1 MVNARCRGVARLN
14 VVGAVATAGVVVLG
28 FVGAAPPARVS
39 KVDASAVR
47 VTAMNTSKTSLAT
60 QWAALDQFI
69 AAAAQ
74 FGAAA
79 AASTA
84 VTSAGRPPAAPRPL
98 ASTHGAPTTGPA
110 GPTPLAA
117 TPTPLAGIPIIS
129 DIGSAIGSAFWS
141 FVGPLVNNSVVGPFF
156 LVGAIFFGIF
166 VVAPIMYVVESVQ
179 QFFAPLFGLLP
190 AAASPAAAK
199 TVASTAAVP
208 GPTAIAADAV
218 PTGPDVVNAP
228 IKAPRG
234 FTPKNRKPAASPL
247 AVAAAVDGAGAGGT
261 DNGKAKGRP
270 APNQLNAPDVQIGGG
285 GKTGAGKSEPGKSDP
300 AKSDSG
306 KSLSHNK
313 KSSHDDSSGNSG
325 RPGNG
330 SKGGS

>member
-1 MVNARCRGVARLN
+1 MVNARSRCVARLN
-14 VVGAVATAGVVVLG
+14 VAGAVTTAGVVVFG
-28 FVGAAPPARVS
+28 FVGAAPLARVS
-39 KVDASAVR
+39 NVDVSAVR
-47 VTAMNTSKTSLAT
+47 VAAINTSNTSMAA

-79 AASTA
+79 ATPTA
-84 VTSAGRPPAAPRPL
+84 GTSAGRPPATPIPL
-98 ASTHGAPTTGPA
+98 ASTYGAPTSGPA

-129 DIGSAIGSAFWS
+129 DIGSAIGAAFWS

-179 QFFAPLFGLLP
+179 QFFAPLFGLFP
-190 AAASPAAAK
+190 VAASPAAAK
-199 TVASTAAVP
+199 TVAPGAAAP

-234 FTPKNRKPAASPL
+234 FTPKNQKPAASPL

-270 APNQLNAPDVQIGGG
+270 TPNQVSAPDIRVGRG
-285 GKTGAGKSEPGKSDP
+285 GKAGTGKSDPGKSDP
-300 AKSDSG
+300 T

-313 KSSHDDSSGNSG
+313 NSSHDDSSGNTG